1 MSAGGPF
8 SERILVLTPTGR
20 DGEIGS
26 KLLRE
31 ASFAAQVQ
39 PDIPSLAEAMSR
51 GAAMAIVAEEA
62 LRTSDLRPLTNFLA
76 LQEPWSDLP
85 ILVLTRAGG
94 GPERNPALRRL
105 AELLGNI
112 TFLER
117 PFHPATLVSIATAAL
132 RGRKRQYQA
141 RATLEELRQAAQHQ
155 RWLIDLDDKLRD
167 LSNPADV
174 SFAAAEFL
182 ARVLNVVRA
191 GYGTINK
198 RVETI
203 TIERDW
209 NVPGVESLA
218 GVLRFRD
225 YGSYIDELKRGET
238 VVIADARLDP
248 RTADTAKALENIQA
262 RAFVNMP
269 VTEDGETVAL
279 LYLTHDVARAWT
291 EEELAF
297 IREVAHRTRLA
308 TARRQAE
315 HDLRV
320 LATSLEQQVEERTA
334 DLDRVWRNSNDLQV
348 VGAVDGLL
356 RAISPASINIL
367 GYAPAEMIGHN
378 LLNFIW
384 AEDAKA
390 TREALSEAA
399 VTGNLSNFENRFRH
413 KDGSVRWLSWNMT
426 SEVDRIYAYGRDI
439 THSKEQQLALASA
452 EEQLRQSQK
461 MEAVG
466 QLTGG
471 LAHDFNNLLAAISGS
486 LEMLEARLSQGRT
499 GEYERYLSAAKS
511 SAKRAAALTHRLL
524 AFSRR
529 QTLDPKPTNVNR
541 LVNGLEELI
550 RRTVGPEITVEVVG
564 AAGLWPTFVDAGQ
577 LENSLLNLCI
587 NARDAMPD
595 GGRLT
600 IETGNRWIDTRS
612 GREHDL
618 VPGQYISLC
627 VSDTGTGMSP
637 ETIAHAFDPFYTT
650 KPLGQGTGLGLSMVY
665 GFAKQSGGQARIYS
679 EIGRGTMVCIY
690 LPRYLSEGE
699 VADEIEI
706 SSPRATHDSI
716 GKTVLVVDDEVI
728 IRMLIVDVLTDLGY
742 QAIEASDGRSALAL
756 LEDGAKIDL
765 MITDV
770 GLPNGM
776 NGRQVADAARARQP
790 GLKIMFIT
798 GYAENAVIGNGHL
811 EPGMQVLTKPFQ
823 VNELSRRIS
832 EILAPGGAL

>member
-1 MSAGGPF
+1 MSGGGPF
-8 SERILVLTPTGR
+8 SERILVLAPSGR
-20 DGEIGS
+20 DGEIAS
-26 KLLRE
+26 TLLRQ
-31 ASFAAQVQ
+31 AGFTAHVQ
-39 PDIPSLAEAMSR
+39 ADIPALSQALSV
-51 GAAMAIVAEEA
+51 GAAMAIVADEA

-76 LQEPWSDLP
+76 LQGPWSDFP

-94 GPERNPALRRL
+94 GPERNPALARL
-105 AELLGNI
+105 AELLGNV

-141 RATLEELRQAAQHQ
+141 RATLEELRRAAERQ
-155 RWLIDLDDKLRD
+155 RWLVDLDDTLRD
-167 LSNPADV
+167 LNNPADV

-182 ARVLNVVRA
+182 AQVLKVVRA

-198 RVETI
+198 RAETI
-203 TIERDW
+203 TIKRDW
-209 NVPGVESLA
+209 NAPGVQSLA

-238 VVIADARLDP
+238 VVIDDARLDP
-248 RTADTAKALENIQA
+248 RTAATAAALENIEA

-269 VTEDGETVAL
+269 VTEDGEAVAL
-279 LYLTHDVARAWT
+279 LYLTHNVARNWSA
-291 EEELAF
+291 EELAF
-297 IREVAHRTRLA
+297 IREVAHRTRVV

-315 HDLRV
+315 HDLRL
-320 LATSLEQQVEERTA
+320 LAASLEQQVEERTA

-348 VGAVDGLL
+348 VVAMDGLF
-356 RAISPASINIL
+356 RAVSPASLTIL
-367 GYAPAEMIGHN
+367 GYTPADMVGRN
-378 LLNFIW
+378 LLDFIW
-384 AEDAKA
+384 PEDVEV
-390 TREALSEAA
+390 TRQALGQAGA
-399 VTGNLSNFENRFRH
+399 MRNLTNFENRYRH
-413 KDGSVRWLSWNMT
+413 KDGSVRWLSWNTT

-439 THSKEQQLALASA
+439 TRSKEQQLALASA

-486 LEMLEARLSQGRT
+486 LEMLETRLFQGRT

-541 LVNGLEELI
+541 LVGGLEDLI
-550 RRTVGPEITVEVVG
+550 RRTVGPQITVEVVG
-564 AAGLWPTFVDAGQ
+564 AAGLWPTLVDAGQ

-600 IETGNRWIDTRS
+600 IETGNRWIDARS

-618 VPGQYISLC
+618 APGQYISLC

-637 ETIAHAFDPFYTT
+637 EVIARAFDPFYTT
-650 KPLGQGTGLGLSMVY
+650 KPIGQGTGLGLSMVY
-665 GFAKQSGGQARIYS
+665 GFAKQSGGQVRIYS
-679 EIGRGTMVCIY
+679 EVGKGAMVCIY
-690 LPRYLSEGE
+690 LPRYLSDGD
-699 VADEIEI
+699 VADEIE
-706 SSPRATHDSI
+706 PLEARTTHDAT
-716 GKTVLVVDDEVI
+716 GKKVLVVDDEVI

-742 QAIEASDGRSALAL
+742 EALEATDGPSALAL
-756 LEDGAKIDL
+756 LENGANLDL
-765 MITDV
+765 LITDV

-790 GLKIMFIT
+790 GLKVMFIT
-798 GYAENAVIGNGHL
+798 GYAENAVIGDGHL

-823 VNELSRRIS
+823 VSELSRRIS
-832 EILAPGGAL
+832 EILAP